1 MKTLKQEL
9 IKFINLITKNERRK
23 NGKVNQLATAIES
36 MTTTDPLRR
45 RIIMDEDYLGIV
57 NDPEFMLAR

>member
-9 IKFINLITKNERRK
+9 VKFINLITKNERRK

-36 MTTTDPLRR
+36 MATTDPLRR
-45 RIIMDEDYLGIV
+45 RVIIDEDYLGIIH
-57 NDPEFMLAR
+57 DPEFMLAR